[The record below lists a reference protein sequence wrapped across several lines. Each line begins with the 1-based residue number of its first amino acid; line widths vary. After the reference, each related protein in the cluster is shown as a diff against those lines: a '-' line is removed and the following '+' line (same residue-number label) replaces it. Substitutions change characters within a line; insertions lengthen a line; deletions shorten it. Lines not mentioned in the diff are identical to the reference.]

1 MVDEEDWTVLYEELE
16 DEAYKVR
23 YEKREKYG
31 QC

>member
-1 MVDEEDWTVLYEELE
+1 MVDEEDWTILYKELE

-23 YEKREKYG
+23 YEKHEKYG